1 MLVQPLDDK
10 GNCVG
15 YYADGQL
22 VYEPMPDSVSGTWG
36 YSRHF
41 NDMDIHYAQLY
52 CDGQG
57 IGSVCPEHL
66 RDNWTEVCAKMK
78 AYLVSFDEG
87 KVAVNDHCFFNLVPE
102 RFLLEFF
109 DAKQRITE
117 HVLESYPQPDN
128 YNFLVDLSRSLD
140 AMSQR
145 KLNLDLNVLK
155 SRIAEKRVRDFWKK
169 MNRGQTHI
177 RYNVFGTKTG
187 RLTTKKNSF
196 PILTLDSG
204 FRSVIKPTNDWLV
217 ELDFNAAELR
227 TLLALSG
234 NEQPLEDIHQWNMK
248 NVFSGD
254 MTRDEAKKKI
264 FSWLYNPK
272 ALNKEAE
279 SVYNRVKV
287 VEKYHNEGRVKTI
300 FGREIQAD
308 QHHALNYIIQST
320 TSDLF
325 LRQMCKV
332 DKLLEGRKTSL
343 AFCIH
348 DSLVLDMAEEDRQL
362 LPEILKTFSNTELG
376 KYVINVSAGK
386 DFGNLTR
393 LNWTQ

>member
-1 MLVQPLDDK
+1 M
-10 GNCVG
+10 
-15 YYADGQL
+15 
-22 VYEPMPDSVSGTWG
+22 G

-41 NDMDIHYAQLY
+41 SDTRIHYAQLY
-52 CDGQG
+52 CDGLD
-57 IGSVCPEHL
+57 IGSACPEHL
-66 RDNWTEVCAKMK
+66 RESWTDVSTKMK
-78 AYLVSFDEG
+78 AYFVSFAEG

-109 DAKQRITE
+109 DTKQRITE
-117 HVLESYPQPDN
+117 HVLETYPQPDN

-169 MNRGQTHI
+169 INRGQAHI

-204 FRSVIKPTNDWLV
+204 FRSVVKPSNDWLV
-217 ELDFNAAELR
+217 EMDFNAAELR

-234 NEQPLEDIHQWNMK
+234 NEQPVEDIHEWNMS
-248 NVFSGD
+248 NVFSD
-254 MTRDEAKKKI
+254 VAVREDAKKKI

-272 ALNKEAE
+272 ALNKNAE
-279 SVYNRVKV
+279 SVYNRGSV
-287 VEKYHNEGRVKTI
+287 VEKYYNEGRVKTI

-308 QHHALNYIIQST
+308 AHHALNYIIQST

-332 DKLLEGRKTSL
+332 DKLLQDRKSSL

-348 DSLVLDMAEEDRQL
+348 DSLVLDMAEEDRDL
-362 LPEILKTFSNTELG
+362 LPEILKTFAATELG
-376 KYVINVSAGK
+376 EYKINVSAGK
-386 DFGNLTR
+386 DFGNMQR
-393 LNWTQ
+393 LKWTQ